1 MNKVYSRIVWMNYPS
16 DSTPIND
23 VNLNK
28 MDYAINEIDDRLIN
42 QDTTKAD
49 KTTLNNLISDWTIN
63 EETGVITIT
72 KFNGEQI
79 LFDLNLEKVPVSFV
93 LSDDGILIMTTD
105 DGTTFTANIG
115 AMIPVLT
122 FNDSDEI
129 AVSVSGSGVN
139 KTYSFSIKTG
149 AITEDKLQP
158 NYLADVKVQVEN
170 AKGYSQS
177 ASDYANN
184 SHYDAQ
190 LAQSYAVGGS
200 GIREGEDTDNSKYY
214 YEQTKGIATGDTSD
228 SYVTFTS
235 DDMANPTNY
244 TDVNLLTSGETHSS
258 LFNKVSTMFKNI
270 RYLFKMLGTTDIS
283 SIGDGTT
290 TGGISALNSGLS
302 TATSD
307 ITALDSNLDNLNAS
321 LTFDSWI
328 TNGADLT
335 AITSKSWSYSANPN
349 VLAKQG
355 VPDGFSKYG
364 TYFGFNSSNYKAIL
378 YQSVL
383 GELAIYSTN
392 NSVWVSMATKADYSY
407 VQTQLDGKQPAST
420 AITTSNIGSQ
430 YVNGAMNLQTRNT
443 NGDSHGTS
451 FLSYMQYNKKGDGR
465 FFLGVDGH
473 NTSVN
478 HSYTSDRANKINDGA
493 YEYTPT
499 SIKQNLDAI
508 NNRFDCGTASVS
520 FTKVNDYFVRGY
532 IAFNHTFSSVPVV
545 TASDMLNSY
554 QGDIGTVRVN
564 DTATTTGFY
573 VYVQS
578 STEFTRMI
586 RWIAIL
592 P

>member
-28 MDYAINEIDDRLIN
+28 MDYAINEIDDRLIS

-115 AMIPVLT
+115 AMIPILT
-122 FNDSDEI
+122 FNDSDDI

-170 AKGYSQS
+170 AKGHSQS
-177 ASDYANN
+177 ASDYASN

-190 LAQSYAVGGS
+190 LSQSYAIGGS

-235 DDMANPTNY
+235 DDMANPTDY
-244 TDVNLLTSGETHSS
+244 TDVNLLASGETHSS
-258 LFNKVSTMFKNI
+258 LFNKVSTMFKNV

-290 TGGISALNSGLS
+290 TGAIDTLKNNL
-302 TATSD
+302 D
-307 ITALDSNLDNLNAS
+307 IYNNRQLVGFTQVIVDDIENDLDNLGLEQTIS
-321 LTFDSWI
+321 Y
-328 TNGADLT
+328 T
-335 AITSKSWSYSANPN
+335 AA
-349 VLAKQG
+349 QG
-355 VPDGFSKYG
+355 KNLLNKYFPAGRVYCMRGFSKNKVQIG
-364 TYFGFNSSNYKAIL
+364 FGYDGSAMALRTCYNDVWDDWNIL
-378 YQSVL
+378 Q
-383 GELAIYSTN
+383 
-392 NSVWVSMATKADYSY
+392 TKI
-407 VQTQLDGKQPAST
+407 G
-420 AITTSNIGSQ
+420 TTSQTLMTVDTPIGTTVTVPSDGFLRVHVKTNTTGKGVISLTSSG
-430 YVNGAMNLQTRNT
+430 YSGRKVYMRYIPNSAVN
-443 NGDSHGTS
+443 DISDV
-451 FLSYMQYNKKGDGR
+451 FVYKGQDII
-465 FFLGVDGH
+465 LEDA
-473 NTSVN
+473 T
-478 HSYTSDRANKINDGA
+478 
-493 YEYTPT
+493 
-499 SIKQNLDAI
+499 NLDTL
-508 NNRFDCGTASVS
+508 NV
-520 FTKVNDYFVRGY
+520 YFVP
-532 IAFNHTFSSVPVV
+532 FS
-545 TASDMLNSY
+545 Y
-554 QGDIGTVRVN
+554 
-564 DTATTTGFY
+564 
-573 VYVQS
+573 
-578 STEFTRMI
+578 
-586 RWIAIL
+586 
-592 P
+592 